1 MARKQN
7 PIDAF
12 NAQRYQ
18 ANRRG
23 IDFRLKYD
31 EWFALWEPHWDRR
44 ETDNLVMCRTGDTGA
59 YELGNVRIDT
69 QGNNLLEQSALCK
82 ARANAAKKA
91 CVKSL
96 TQLTNEYQIG
106 LIKQALEL
114 ENFNVTNASLR
125 LGISF
130 RRLRY
135 LIGKLRVR

>member
-1 MARKQN
+1 MARKKN

-18 ANRRG
+18 AAIRG
-23 IDFRLKYD
+23 IPVTLEYD
-31 EWFALWEPHWDRR
+31 AWFAIWEPHWERR
-44 ETDNLVMCRTGDTGA
+44 ESDNLVMCRNGDTGG

-69 QGNNLLEQSALCK
+69 QGNNLLERSAICK
-82 ARANAAKKA
+82 ARAKEAKNA

-96 TQLTNEYQIG
+96 TQLTNEFQIA

-114 ENFNVTNASLR
+114 EHWNVTNASLR